1 MSASKTIFRT
11 NLHASNPH
19 DALHGIARH
28 VAAPRLGIHEDRDE
42 RRAHCWPR
50 AFVFMV
56 RVLNYDTRV
65 SVNEKQRLR
74 QAKGGQTRT
83 ESGAQ
88 GEQREGRDREV
99 YTGCHKTRSVAS
111 FKIDSGH

>member
-11 NLHASNPH
+11 NLHTSNRH
-19 DALHGIARH
+19 DASRGIARH
-28 VAAPRLGIHEDRDE
+28 VAATRLGIHEDRDE

-65 SVNEKQRLR
+65 SVNERQKLR

-83 ESGAQ
+83 ESGAK
-88 GEQREGRDREV
+88 GEQRGEGERENIQGV
-99 YTGCHKTRSVAS
+99 TKHALEHRL
-111 FKIDSGH
+111 